1 MRMEPIQIIA
11 NLSYAPKRAAMQET
25 LPGALA
31 HAGKMIGEAQPA
43 GASLFSGSAG
53 TLFYYFHGYRLTG
66 RASYLEK
73 ALHLAPE
80 LMTEAFKDD
89 AADISLAAG
98 ITGMCSVL
106 HLLHEQKII
115 KNLPPEALRTDEYLF
130 TRCMEAGAAN
140 GFSFT
145 SGTAG
150 IASYF
155 SKRCE
160 TALMRKYLAELAQ
173 KLLDTELAED
183 TTTEINFTLWQGLC
197 GKLSLLFR
205 LLRQF
210 PTRVNIRLRL
220 LHYLHILR
228 NHILQIDTG
237 MDRFSFFPV
246 TADEKTGLVHAPN
259 CLFWEAGD
267 LPVVQLLYKAYD
279 VFGDDD
285 YKKLAGLA
293 GSYTLTRRSAE
304 ETQVESPC
312 FSSGACGTAMMY
324 RLLEKTSGVPNYN
337 KGYTYWINRSVALF
351 GEQVEQNQFARH
363 EHSLANGLTGL
374 ALGWMDHLYSDE
386 QDWTYIL
393 MP

>member
-1 MRMEPIQIIA
+1 MEPNQIIA
-11 NLSYAPKRAAMQET
+11 NLSYMAKRTVMPET

-31 HAGKMIGEAQPA
+31 LAGKMIGEAQPA

-53 TLFYYFHGYRLTG
+53 TLYYYFHGYRLTG

-73 ALHLAPE
+73 IIRLAPE
-80 LMTEAFKDD
+80 LMPEAFNDE
-89 AADISLAAG
+89 AADISLATG
-98 ITGMCSVL
+98 IAGMCSVL
-106 HLLHEQKII
+106 HLLHEQKLI
-115 KNLPPEALRTDEYLF
+115 KTLPPEALRTDEYLF
-130 TRCMEAGAAN
+130 TSCMESVNGN

-155 SKRCE
+155 SKRGE
-160 TALMRKYLAELAQ
+160 SALMRKYLAEMVQ

-183 TTTEINFTLWQGLC
+183 TTTEIDFTLWQGLC

-205 LLRQF
+205 LLQHF
-210 PTRVNIRLRL
+210 PAKVNVRMRL

-228 NHILQIDTG
+228 NHILQIDAG
-237 MDRFSFFPV
+237 LGRFSFFPV

-259 CLFWEAGD
+259 YLFWEAGD

-304 ETQVESPC
+304 ETLVETPC

-324 RLLEKTSGVPNYN
+324 RLLEKVSGVSNYN
-337 KGYTYWINRSVALF
+337 KGYTYWMNRSVALF
-351 GEQVEQNQFARH
+351 GEQAIQNGFAHR

-374 ALGWMDHLYSDE
+374 ALGWMDHLYSDK